1 MISFVKLCDKFGIRA
16 MGDLVVAKPKEGGS
30 SSIKCP
36 VLTTTNYTVWAMRM
50 KLLLK
55 VHKVWEIIETEVA
68 DDEKSNIAMALIFQ
82 STPEALILQVGE
94 LSTAKK
100 VWDAIRSRHV
110 GAERVKEARLQTL
123 MADFDRLKMKDTET
137 IDEFVGKLSEISSKS
152 LALGEEIDEAKLV
165 KKFLKCL
172 PRKKYIH
179 IVASLNRFWTSKPLA
194 LRTS

>member
-123 MADFDRLKMKDTET
+123 MNGFDGLKMKDT
-137 IDEFVGKLSEISSKS
+137 
-152 LALGEEIDEAKLV
+152 
-165 KKFLKCL
+165 
-172 PRKKYIH
+172 
-179 IVASLNRFWTSKPLA
+179 
-194 LRTS
+194 